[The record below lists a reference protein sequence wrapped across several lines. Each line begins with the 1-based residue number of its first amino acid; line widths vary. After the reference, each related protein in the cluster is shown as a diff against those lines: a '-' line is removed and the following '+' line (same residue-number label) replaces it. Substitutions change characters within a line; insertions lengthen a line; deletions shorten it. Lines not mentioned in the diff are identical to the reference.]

1 MSKAKTVFVTLV
13 ATGFFVLMAT
23 TAFARSLNFKDA
35 GISLWI
41 FIIIGG
47 MLILLQLIPAGILF
61 FSFIGSASA
70 LAFKQKKISGK
81 NETEEEK
88 KQVLPGEPLTAQK

>member
-1 MSKAKTVFVTLV
+1 MAKIKTVFVTLA
-13 ATGFFVLMAT
+13 ATGFFVLMAS
-23 TAFARSLNFKDA
+23 TAFARSLNLKDA

-47 MLILLQLIPAGILF
+47 MLVLLQLIPAGVLF

-81 NETEEEK
+81 NETKGEK

>member
-1 MSKAKTVFVTLV
+1 MSKVKIVFVTLLT
-13 ATGFFVLMAT
+13 TGFFVLVAT
-23 TAFARSLNFKDA
+23 TAFARSLNLKDA

-70 LAFKQKKISGK
+70 LAFKQNRVSGK
-81 NETEEEK
+81 KETEEEK
-88 KQVLPGEPLTAQK
+88 KQILPGEPLTAQK

>member
-1 MSKAKTVFVTLV
+1 MSKAKKMFVTPLI
-13 ATGFFVLMAT
+13 TSWILLTAT
-23 TAFARSLNFKDA
+23 TAFAKSFSLKDA

-41 FIIIGG
+41 FLIIGA

-70 LAFKQKKISGK
+70 LTFKRKKVPEEKGV
-81 NETEEEK
+81 EEEEK
-88 KQVLPGEPLTAQK
+88 LIVPAGPLTVRK

>member
-1 MSKAKTVFVTLV
+1 MVKARIVLVTLV
-13 ATGFFVLMAT
+13 TTGFFVLVAT

-70 LAFKQKKISGK
+70 LAFRQKKISGK
-81 NETEEEK
+81 KETEEEK
-88 KQVLPGEPLTAQK
+88 KEVLPGEPLTAQK

>member
-1 MSKAKTVFVTLV
+1 MSKVRTVVVTLV
-13 ATGFFVLMAT
+13 ITGFSVLVAS
-23 TAFARSLNFKDA
+23 TAFARSLDLKDA

-70 LAFKQKKISGK
+70 LAFKKKKISGE
-81 NETEEEK
+81 NETAEEK
-88 KQVLPGEPLTAQK
+88 KQILPGEPLPAQK

>member
-1 MSKAKTVFVTLV
+1 MSKLKIVVVTLV
-13 ATGFFVLMAT
+13 TTGFFGLVAS
-23 TAFARSLNFKDA
+23 TAFARSLNLKDA

-41 FIIIGG
+41 FIVIGG

-70 LAFKQKKISGK
+70 LAFKQKKVSGEK
-81 NETEEEK
+81 ETEDEK
-88 KQVLPGEPLTAQK
+88 KQSLPGEPLTAQK

>member
-41 FIIIGG
+41 FVIIGG

-88 KQVLPGEPLTAQK
+88 KQVLSGEPLPAQK

>member
-1 MSKAKTVFVTLV
+1 MSKARTVLVTLV
-13 ATGFFVLMAT
+13 ITGFSVLVAS
-23 TAFARSLNFKDA
+23 TAFARSLDLKDA

-70 LAFKQKKISGK
+70 LAFKKKKISGE

-88 KQVLPGEPLTAQK
+88 KQILPGEPLPAQK

>member
-1 MSKAKTVFVTLV
+1 MSKVKIVFVTLLT
-13 ATGFFVLMAT
+13 TGFFVLVAT
-23 TAFARSLNFKDA
+23 TAFARSLNLKDA

-70 LAFKQKKISGK
+70 LAFKQNRISGK
-81 NETEEEK
+81 KETEEEE
-88 KQVLPGEPLTAQK
+88 KQILPGEPLTAQK

>member
-1 MSKAKTVFVTLV
+1 MSKVKIVFVTLLT
-13 ATGFFVLMAT
+13 TGFFVLVAT
-23 TAFARSLNFKDA
+23 TAFARSLNLKDA

-70 LAFKQKKISGK
+70 LAFKQKKTSGK
-81 NETEEEK
+81 NEIEEEK
-88 KQVLPGEPLTAQK
+88 NQVLPGEPLTAQK

>member
-1 MSKAKTVFVTLV
+1 MAKARIVLV
-13 ATGFFVLMAT
+13 ALVTTGFFVLVAT

-70 LAFKQKKISGK
+70 LAFRQKKISGK
-81 NETEEEK
+81 KETEEEK
-88 KQVLPGEPLTAQK
+88 KEVLPGEPLTAQK

>member
-1 MSKAKTVFVTLV
+1 MSKAKIVFVTLV
-13 ATGFFVLMAT
+13 TTGFFVLAAT

-81 NETEEEK
+81 KEIEEEK
-88 KQVLPGEPLTAQK
+88 KQALPGEPLTAQK

>member
-1 MSKAKTVFVTLV
+1 MSKAKTVFVTLG

-81 NETEEEK
+81 KETEEEE